1 MKIHELPGISVEQ
14 LQTGKAEGV
23 TPKEDKAAAQG
34 QSAVGLDV
42 IHLSPQAK
50 LMQKAAQAV
59 AETPEVRPEKVL
71 VFKDSVEQGTYE
83 VNTKK
88 VADKLIVEMLS
99 EKA

>member
-1 MKIHELPGISVEQ
+1 MKIHEVPGISVEK
-14 LQTGKAEGV
+14 LQAGKAGGV
-23 TPKEDKAAAQG
+23 TPREDKPASE
-34 QSAVGLDV
+34 QSAAGPDV

-71 VFKDSVEQGTYE
+71 ALKDSVEQGTYE
-83 VNTKK
+83 VDSKQ
-88 VADKLIVEMLS
+88 VANQLITEMLS